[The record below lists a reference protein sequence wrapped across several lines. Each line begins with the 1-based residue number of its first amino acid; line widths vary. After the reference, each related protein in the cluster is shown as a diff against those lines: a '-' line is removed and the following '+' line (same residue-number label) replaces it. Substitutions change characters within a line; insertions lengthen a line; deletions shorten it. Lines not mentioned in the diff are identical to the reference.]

1 MRKVYIG
8 AKPFSRVYLGG
19 KPRQV
24 IVGYPKSLLPNE
36 YAQLEYIESTGTQCI
51 DTGISGG
58 VNAEYE
64 IQFNP
69 LTAFKQYETYF
80 GGDITP
86 PVPKVIYENSRI
98 ELQTYQGSHVAAS
111 TAMNTI
117 LTIKYNSDAT
127 ADCNG
132 TAITSSAFTAGA
144 GWGTLP
150 FYIFRSNQESTLYAT
165 MRLYALKMWTDSVLM
180 RDFIPAKR
188 KSDGMIG
195 LYDLVSGTF
204 FTDANGGNF
213 TGGDEV

>member
-1 MRKVYIG
+1 M
-8 AKPFSRVYLGG
+8 
-19 KPRQV
+19 
-24 IVGYPKSLLPNE
+24 
-36 YAQLEYIESTGTQCI
+36 
-51 DTGISGG
+51 
-58 VNAEYE
+58 
-64 IQFNP
+64 
-69 LTAFKQYETYF
+69 
-80 GGDITP
+80 
-86 PVPKVIYENSRI
+86 
-98 ELQTYQGSHVAAS
+98 
-111 TAMNTI
+111 
-117 LTIKYNSDAT
+117 YNSDAT

-132 TAITSSAFTAGA
+132 TAITTTATAGS
-144 GWGTLP
+144 GWGTLT